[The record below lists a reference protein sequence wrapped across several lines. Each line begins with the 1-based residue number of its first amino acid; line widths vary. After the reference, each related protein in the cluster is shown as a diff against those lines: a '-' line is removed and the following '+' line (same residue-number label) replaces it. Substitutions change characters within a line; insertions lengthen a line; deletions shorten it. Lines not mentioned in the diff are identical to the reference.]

1 MFKGS
6 SQKFKQNGGV
16 RQGDQLSGPLFNGT
30 ADLGN
35 EDLDPK
41 VQYMITEEVGITEGL
56 FADDKFLAA
65 EGSLALQ
72 YQVDRV
78 IPRYKKCGL
87 QMNTSKCKTI
97 IIKYNAQTKRYMVNP
112 NPVIKI
118 NGEVVP
124 AVSLEETYKFL
135 GVKLGAGT
143 LKHKDTLES
152 LRTKLTRVDKSCLK
166 PQQRQMALRRH
177 IVSSLYHV
185 LIFSKATKGCYGNAS
200 PRKRLTTEMP
210 QKPLLRNFRFI

>member
-97 IIKYNAQTKRYMVNP
+97 IIKYNAQTKRYMVNL

-152 LRTKLTRVDKSCLK
+152 L
-166 PQQRQMALRRH
+166 
-177 IVSSLYHV
+177 
-185 LIFSKATKGCYGNAS
+185 
-200 PRKRLTTEMP
+200 
-210 QKPLLRNFRFI
+210 